1 MAEMRILSPRVYE
14 RLAREAA
21 VKGEKVTEAPVV
33 ESTSLKCPECNFI
46 AKSAFGLLAHA
57 KKHSQK
63 GE

>member
-21 VKGEKVTEAPVV
+21 VKGEKAIEVPTV
-33 ESTSLKCPECNFI
+33 ESTSLKCSECNFI

-57 KKHSQK
+57 KKHAKK